1 MAPLLPGK
9 TVESTQPIAGDG
21 KALQPMH
28 RPTGLVDARTRFS
41 AVSYKPKLV
50 SRGKTQQPTKPD
62 DFHETQRMHPYSSK
76 VVSTDSGFEST
87 FDVGKIRQTTNPKK
101 DLNTTG
107 WIVYVAIVAVI
118 VVVIVVG
125 VICRFRAVDRF
136 CRRMCCC
143 GKCRKM
149 AEEPPIDEQPRSS
162 LADRR
167 PDMHIT
173 IPPFDPLPSSLPT
186 PPPAYTPEGGRVA
199 NMLSRTVA
207 LLRRESYVSTP
218 MTETLPPV
226 YDNEENPDK
235 NEDGEQ
241 LETIELGSLAEGT
254 RRPNVVQQA

>member
-9 TVESTQPIAGDG
+9 TIDSTQPIAGDG
-21 KALQPMH
+21 KVLQPMH
-28 RPTGLVDARTRFS
+28 HATGSVHVRTRFS
-41 AVSYKPKLV
+41 AVSYEHVLV
-50 SRGKTQQPTKPD
+50 SRGKSQQPTKPD
-62 DFHETQRMHPYSSK
+62 DFLEEQRMPPYSSK
-76 VVSTDSGFEST
+76 VASTDIPLESI
-87 FDVGKIRQTTNPKK
+87 FDVGNIQQTNPKK

-118 VVVIVVG
+118 VVIIIVG

-149 AEEPPIDEQPRSS
+149 TEELPNDEQPRPSF
-162 LADRR
+162 ADLR

-186 PPPAYTPEGGRVA
+186 PPPAYSPEGGRVS
-199 NMLSRTVA
+199 NMMFRTIA
-207 LLRRESYVSTP
+207 LLRRESYVATP

-226 YDNEENPDK
+226 YDNEEDPDK
-235 NEDGEQ
+235 DEDGEQ
-241 LETIELGSLAEGT
+241 LETIELGSLAEVT